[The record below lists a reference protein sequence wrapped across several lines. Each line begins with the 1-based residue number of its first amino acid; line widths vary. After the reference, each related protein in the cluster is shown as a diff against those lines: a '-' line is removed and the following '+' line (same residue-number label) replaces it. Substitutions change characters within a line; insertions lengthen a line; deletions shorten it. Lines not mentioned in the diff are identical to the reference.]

1 MKKLQLLLLFAGMTT
16 AHAQANG
23 GVMLL
28 CRPTQQDSILLRW
41 APTDKQ
47 TWDLG
52 NRYGYVVE
60 RYTLLRNGKLL
71 EDRELQRLT
80 PEPQTPAP
88 AAEWEPYEDDK
99 YVSIAAECIFGESP
113 AMPLAGPSAIAQKYK
128 EEQNRFSMALFA
140 ADQSVLTARLSGLFA
155 VDKTALAD
163 EKYLYKIYIAAP
175 DSLTVDTAFAFTGLS
190 EYQALPQ
197 PIDLTARWENKKVQ
211 LSWNIL
217 YLNHI
222 YNSYVVEKSQ
232 DGKQYTPIS
241 ENATVQAVDEG
252 TTPEYAYRSDSLPD
266 NRSKWYYRVRGI
278 NAFGEL
284 GPPSDSVV
292 GRGRIPITFA
302 PIISNKEVIDNKR
315 VSLTWEYPDTLN
327 ESITGFR
334 LYRSSKPT
342 GTKEKIYE
350 SKKPK
355 ERVYIDPQPNLTN
368 YYVLS
373 VFDDE
378 TEKFSP
384 QTYAELLDSIPPAAP
399 RGLAG
404 VIDSTGIVRL
414 TWDRNKD
421 KDINGYRVYR
431 SSRPDFEF
439 ILVTSA
445 MIADTFFTDS
455 INLKTLTKQVYY
467 CLRAEDL
474 RLNQSALS
482 AVLELKR
489 PDIIPPVSPEIQS
502 VAEKKNAFV
511 ITWFNSSSDDV
522 VRHHVYRKEATDTTF
537 QLLTSIEK
545 RPKKALEK
553 QSIYQDNSVQAGET
567 YIYQVQ
573 AEDDSGLFSKPS
585 SPVQRK
591 APGEKSDEIT
601 LKKQETDGEVT
612 LTWTVKSKKRVERIL
627 IYKQFGN
634 EAIRMHDSTT
644 ESIFKDM
651 VNASEQTLHYRI
663 KALYDDGRYSVL
675 SNEVKIT
682 R

>member
-1 MKKLQLLLLFAGMTT
+1 M
-16 AHAQANG
+16 QANG

-28 CRPTQQDSILLRW
+28 CRPAQQDSILLRW

-60 RYTLLRNGKLL
+60 RYTLLRKGKLL
-71 EDRELQRLT
+71 DEREFRSLT
-80 PEPQTPAP
+80 PVPQTPAP
-88 AAEWEPYEDDK
+88 TAEWELYEDDK

-175 DSLTVDTAFAFTGLS
+175 DSIGATVDTAFAFTGLS
-190 EYQALPQ
+190 EYQTLPQ
-197 PIDLTARWENKKVQ
+197 PIDLTAHWENRKVQ

-232 DGKQYTPIS
+232 DGKRYTPIS

-252 TTPEYAYRSDSLPD
+252 ITPEYAYRSDSLPD

-292 GRGRIPITFA
+292 GRGRIPITSA
-302 PIISNKEVIDNKR
+302 PIISSKEVIDNKR
-315 VSLTWEYPDTLN
+315 VSLIWEYPDTLN

-355 ERVYIDPQPNLTN
+355 ERVYIDPQPDLTN

-404 VIDSTGIVRL
+404 VIDSTGIVHL

-431 SSRPDFEF
+431 SNRPDFEF
-439 ILVTSA
+439 ILVTPA
-445 MIADTFFTDS
+445 MIADTFFTDV

-467 CLRAEDL
+467 QLRAEDL

-482 AVLELKR
+482 AVLALKR
-489 PDIIPPVSPEIQS
+489 PDTIPPVSPVIQS
-502 VAEKKNAFV
+502 VAEKKNAFA
-511 ITWFNSSSDDV
+511 ITWYNSSSDDV
-522 VRHHVYRKEATDTTF
+522 MRHHVYRKEATDTAF

-545 RPKKALEK
+545 RPKKVPEK
-553 QSIYQDNSVQAGET
+553 QSTYQDNSVQAGET
-567 YIYQVQ
+567 YIYQVR
-573 AEDDSGLFSKPS
+573 AEDDSGLFSEPS
-585 SPVQRK
+585 TPVQKK
-591 APGEKSDEIT
+591 APGEKRDDIR
-601 LKKQETDGEVT
+601 LKKREVDGEVT
-612 LTWTVKSKKRVERIL
+612 LTWTIKTEKKVERIL
-627 IYKQFGN
+627 IYKAIGN
-634 EAIRMHDSTT
+634 EAPKLHTGTT
-644 ESIFKDM
+644 ESNYTDKTGT
-651 VNASEQTLHYRI
+651 AEKALRYRI
-663 KALYDDGRYSVL
+663 KVLYDDGTYSSL
-675 SNEVKIT
+675 SNEVSAT
-682 R
+682 